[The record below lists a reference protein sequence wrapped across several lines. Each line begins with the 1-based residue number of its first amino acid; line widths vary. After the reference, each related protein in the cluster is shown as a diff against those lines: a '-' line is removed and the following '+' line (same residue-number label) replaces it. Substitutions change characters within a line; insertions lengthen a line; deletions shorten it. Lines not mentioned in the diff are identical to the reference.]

1 MAVRKM
7 CLGLAFSALLTS
19 PTSAALK
26 HLYTFNDGT
35 ANDSVGT
42 AHGTLEGGATAATGQ
57 LILGGG
63 TQHGS
68 LPGPDI
74 AINTYTELTVE
85 TWLTASVTNTG
96 FTMAAVFGRTFEGA
110 ENNWEG
116 FQYLMIQPSRNDGN
130 ARVAIAAGSCCT
142 APTESGINRP
152 GNLNDGIQHHI
163 GVTVNATDLTFY
175 LDGTLVGTTPVGDST
190 LSTLSNNLAYLG
202 RSVYQFDPNFI
213 GTINE
218 FRIHDNAF
226 TPTQMSASVAAGP
239 AGLAG
244 PTLEINRDTGAMKLT
259 NQGSPLQIFSYSV
272 DSPSGSLNPANW
284 TTVTGHFDAPPSG
297 NGSFDAND
305 AWTVLNTTNLQISEE
320 EPLDGGADDGGSLGN
335 VTFSA
340 GGAWIKSF
348 REDVTITTQA
358 LIGGVPTTFTPAIK
372 YVGNGGQPF
381 KRSDLN
387 FDNLINGN
395 DWIAFRSKNLIAIDP
410 SLSDAQSY
418 ALGDLNGDGAND
430 FQDFRL
436 FQADFDAANGVGSFE
451 TLVGAVPEPAS
462 ATLGALAMASL
473 WLGCRP
479 RRLPFFEA

>member
-1 MAVRKM
+1 MAVRKL
-7 CLGLAFSALLTS
+7 CLGLAFSALLAS
-19 PTSAALK
+19 PASAAIK

-35 ANDSVGT
+35 VNDSVGG

-63 TQHGS
+63 TQHAS
-68 LPGPDI
+68 LPGPTI

-85 TWLTASVTNTG
+85 TWLTASVANTG
-96 FTMAAVFGRTFEGA
+96 FTMSSVFGRTFEGT

-116 FQYLMIQPSRNDGN
+116 FQYLMIQPSRNDN
-130 ARVAIAAGSCCT
+130 MARVAIAAGSCCT
-142 APTESGINRP
+142 APTESGVNRP
-152 GNLNDGIQHHI
+152 GNLNDGMQHHI

-175 LDGTLVGTTPVGDST
+175 LDGALVGTTPVGAST

-226 TPTQMSASVAAGP
+226 SAAQMSASVAAGP
-239 AGLAG
+239 AGVAG

-259 NQGSPLQIFSYSV
+259 NQDTPLQIFSYSV
-272 DSPSGSLNPANW
+272 DSPSGALNPANW

-305 AWTVLNTTNLQISEE
+305 AWTVLNSTNQQISEE
-320 EPLDGGADDGGSLGN
+320 EPVDGGADDGGSLGS

-358 LIGGVPTTFTPAIK
+358 LIGGVPTTFIPAVK
-372 YVGNGGQPF
+372 YVGNGGQAF
-381 KRSDLN
+381 VRSDLN
-387 FDNLINGN
+387 FDNAVNAA
-395 DWIAFRSKNLIAIDP
+395 DWVIFRTNSKTAIAGT
-410 SLSDAQSY
+410 LSDAQSY
-418 ALGDLNGDGAND
+418 ALGDLDGNQTND
-430 FQDFRL
+430 FFDFRL
-436 FQADFDAANGVGSFE
+436 FQQDFDAANGVGAFAA
-451 TLVGAVPEPAS
+451 TIGAVPEPSTAIL
-462 ATLGALAMASL
+462 TLMAAAGLVRS
-473 WLGCRP
+473 
-479 RRLPFFEA
+479 RRSTRHS

>member
-1 MAVRKM
+1 MVLRNLFLGIAATALLANTSWGAVR
-7 CLGLAFSALLTS
+7 
-19 PTSAALK
+19 

-42 AHGTLEGGATAATGQ
+42 AHGTLVDGATAATGQ

-63 TQHGS
+63 TQHAS
-68 LPGPDI
+68 LPGPTI

-85 TWLTASVTNTG
+85 TWLTASVANTG
-96 FTMAAVFGRTFEGA
+96 FTMSSVFGRTFEGT

-152 GNLNDGIQHHI
+152 GNLNDGMQHHI
-163 GVTVNATDLTFY
+163 GVTVNATDLAFY
-175 LDGTLVGTTPVGDST
+175 LDGALVGTTPLGANT
-190 LSTLSNNLAYLG
+190 LNTLSNNLAYLG

-226 TPTQMSASVAAGP
+226 TAAQMSASVAAGP

-259 NQGSPLQIFSYSV
+259 NQGTPLQIFSYSV
-272 DSPSGSLNPANW
+272 DSPSGALNPANW

-305 AWTVLNTTNLQISEE
+305 AWTVVNSTNVQISEE

-358 LIGGVPTTFTPAIK
+358 LIGGVPTTFTPAVK
-372 YVGNGGQPF
+372 YVGNGGQAF

-387 FDNLINGN
+387 FDNAINAA
-395 DWIAFRSKNLIAIDP
+395 DWILFRTNSKTTIAGT
-410 SLSDAQSY
+410 LSDAQSY
-418 ALGDLNGDGAND
+418 ALGDLDGNQTND
-430 FQDFRL
+430 FYDFRL
-436 FQADFDAANGVGSFE
+436 FQQDFDAANGAGAFAA
-451 TLVGAVPEPAS
+451 TIGAVPEPSTAIL
-462 ATLGALAMASL
+462 TLMAAAGLARS
-473 WLGCRP
+473 
-479 RRLPFFEA
+479 RRSTRRS

>member
-1 MAVRKM
+1 MVLRNLFLGIAATALLANTSWGAVR
-7 CLGLAFSALLTS
+7 
-19 PTSAALK
+19 

-35 ANDSVGT
+35 VNDSVGT

-63 TQHGS
+63 TQHAS
-68 LPGPDI
+68 LPGPTI
-74 AINTYTELTVE
+74 AINTFTELTVE
-85 TWLTASVTNTG
+85 TWLTASVANTG
-96 FTMAAVFGRTFEGA
+96 FTMSSVFGRTFEGT

-116 FQYLMIQPSRNDGN
+116 FQYLMIQPSRNDN
-130 ARVAIAAGSCCT
+130 MARVAIAAGSCCT

-152 GNLNDGIQHHI
+152 GNLNDGMQHHI

-175 LDGTLVGTTPVGDST
+175 LDGALVGTTPVGAST

-226 TPTQMSASVAAGP
+226 SAAQMSASVAAGP

-244 PTLEINRDTGAMKLT
+244 PTLEINRTTGAMSLT
-259 NQGSPLQIFSYSV
+259 NQGTPLQIFSYSV
-272 DSPSGSLNPANW
+272 DSPSGALNPANW

-305 AWTVLNTTNLQISEE
+305 AWTVVTSTNQQISEE
-320 EPLDGGADDGGSLGN
+320 EPLDGGADDGGALGN
-335 VTFSA
+335 VAFSA

-358 LIGGVPTTFTPAIK
+358 LIGGVPTTFTPAVK
-372 YVGNGGQPF
+372 YVGNGGQAY

-387 FDNLINGN
+387 FDNAVTAA
-395 DWIAFRSKNLIAIDP
+395 DWILFRTNSKTTINPA
-410 SLSDAQSY
+410 LSDAQSY
-418 ALGDLNGDGAND
+418 ALGDLDGNQTND
-430 FQDFRL
+430 FFDFRL
-436 FQADFDAANGVGSFE
+436 FQQDFDAANGVGAFAA
-451 TLVGAVPEPAS
+451 TIGAVPEPSTAILMLTAAAGVARS
-462 ATLGALAMASL
+462 
-473 WLGCRP
+473 
-479 RRLPFFEA
+479 RRSTRRS